1 MQRLTI
7 DLIKTW
13 LMAPSDIV
21 CGTLNGIRFIM
32 MAWLVCVVMSRAD
45 GDLQGSGVVQ
55 SGTDYATTPQVLSL
69 VVSLLRR
76 V

>member
-1 MQRLTI
+1 MQGLTI
-7 DLIKTW
+7 DLIKAW

-32 MAWLVCVVMSRAD
+32 MAWLVGIVMSRAD
-45 GDLQGSGVVQ
+45 GDLQGSGIVQ
-55 SGTDYATTPQVLSL
+55 SSTDYATAPQVLRL